1 MDDKV
6 QNIYQRRSM
15 KEDTVQKILHDKN
28 VEQRMLKEVHNL
40 RQTNAQINIQR
51 EKERMRK
58 Y

>member
-40 RQTNAQINIQR
+40 RQTNAQINIQK